1 MKRRGAWAEPPRAS
15 KFASPGLLRFNEVQK
30 LRPRARV
37 APEGAEHAGSDHPAA
52 RRLDPAHL
60 QAEMPRFDDHADASG
75 GNRLVQ
81 RLGDLV
87 GELLLDLQPL
97 REGLDQARDLA
108 DPGELALGQ
117 VAAV

>member
-1 MKRRGAWAEPPRAS
+1 MKGRAAWAEPPRTS

-30 LRPRARV
+30 FRPRARV
-37 APEGAEHAGSDHPAA
+37 APEGAEHGGRDHPAA

-60 QAEMPRFDDHADASG
+60 QAEMPGFDDHADASG

-87 GELLLDLQPL
+87 GELLLDLQPV
-97 REGLDQARDLA
+97 REGFDKPRDLA
-108 DPGELALGQ
+108 
-117 VAAV
+117 